1 MKTKIKK
8 HKKLCIDSAKNIC
21 EGRELVLNAFKS
33 GLFPLKLTQV
43 TAGNNSENLVNEIRQ
58 IV

>member
-8 HKKLCIDSAKNIC
+8 YNVSDSARNLY

-33 GLFPLKLTQV
+33 GLFPYFH
-43 TAGNNSENLVNEIRQ
+43 
-58 IV
+58 